1 MIVPQAVAEIPL
13 TARKSNF
20 YQRDRAAVLPRRLR
34 RPTTPKHSQR
44 VALGD
49 VGV

>member
-1 MIVPQAVAEIPL
+1 MLVPQAVADIPL

-20 YQRDRAAVLPRRLR
+20 YQRDRAAVLPRLR

-44 VALGD
+44 VTLGD